1 MKITVE
7 KGRLENVE
15 ANKWLWSVL
24 LRGKVPG
31 ECRNAERRQAECRK
45 EMNIGK
51 TTV

>member
-31 ECRNAERRQAECRK
+31 ECRNAERAECRK

-51 TTV
+51 PTVRQ